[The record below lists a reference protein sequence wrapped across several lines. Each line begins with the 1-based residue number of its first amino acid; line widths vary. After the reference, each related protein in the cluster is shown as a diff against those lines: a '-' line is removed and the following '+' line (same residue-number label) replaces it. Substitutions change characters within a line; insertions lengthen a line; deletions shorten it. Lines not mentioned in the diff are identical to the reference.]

1 MNRSKFQ
8 QFLTLL
14 LVLALSAIFIGLGQ
28 WQWNRAQAMKK
39 PLVIDQKIYPLRDL
53 VQVNGALPGNSVNH
67 FVTATGHYVAQFRA
81 RNQIDSKKNVNEV
94 SAAIFAVDQCS
105 CAILVARSAWGA
117 ELPNADTSVTL
128 TGKLLPSQSDDRSPG
143 GAGEISR
150 LDSALLVS
158 QSKLALMPGF
168 IAVTSETSN
177 GLQLSASRIDF
188 PFAKPRVAG
197 FYWQHLSYVV
207 IWWLM
212 ALLILGLPLY
222 TRRIRKNENE
232 SGE

>member
-1 MNRSKFQ
+1 MMNRSKFQ
-8 QFLTLL
+8 QFFTFLL
-14 LVLALSAIFIGLGQ
+14 ILSLSAIFISLGQ

-39 PLVIDQKIYPLRDL
+39 PLLIDQKIYPLRDL
-53 VQVNGALPGNSVNH
+53 VQVSGALAGNSVNH

-81 RNQIDSKKNVNEV
+81 RNQIDNKKKLNEV

-105 CAILVARSAWGA
+105 CAILVARSTWGT
-117 ELPNADTSVTL
+117 ELPNTDTSVTL

-168 IAVTSETSN
+168 IAVTSEVSN
-177 GLQLSASRIDF
+177 GAEIFAARIDF

-212 ALLILGLPLY
+212 ALLVLGLPLY
-222 TRRIRKNENE
+222 TRRIRKSE

>member
-8 QFLTLL
+8 QFFTFLL
-14 LVLALSAIFIGLGQ
+14 ILSLSAIFISLGQ

-67 FVTATGHYVAQFRA
+67 FVAATGHYVAQFRA
-81 RNQIDSKKNVNEV
+81 RNQIDNKKNLNEV
-94 SAAIFAVDQCS
+94 SAAIFEVDQCS
-105 CAILVARSAWGA
+105 CAILVARSTWGT
-117 ELPNADTSVTL
+117 ELPNADKSVTL

-168 IAVTSETSN
+168 IAVTSEVSN
-177 GLQLSASRIDF
+177 GAEISAARIDF

-212 ALLILGLPLY
+212 ALLVLGLPLY
-222 TRRIRKNENE
+222 TRRIRKSE